1 VITRVVTVGGTGEV
15 AGTPT
20 NMLNLAV
27 AQTTRPVNHT
37 DLDYPASVTISNPN
51 GGLAGA
57 SELESRAVGLANLKA
72 LLETTPE
79 PIILMGYS
87 LGALVVS
94 DYLEQRAAGLF
105 GPQIVAVINIANPS
119 RWEGDSYGL
128 PSVGYGLDGPHG
140 PWPMVPRYEIAN
152 PGDMITSA
160 SAWTPWR
167 RFAVVIRG
175 LSFGILDG
183 AWVPA
188 LLAGLDELK
197 AQGLAANWRKPE
209 WWIAFAQ
216 APGEL
221 YGYLY
226 GGEHTTAYTQ
236 RAQWADEEGN
246 LVTGVSLAALLVDAY
261 S

>member
-1 VITRVVTVGGTGEV
+1 MTHLVTVGGTGEV

-20 NMLNLAV
+20 NMLNLVV

-51 GGLAGA
+51 GDLAGA
-57 SELESRAVGLANLKA
+57 SELESRAVGLANLEA
-72 LLETTPE
+72 LLESNPE
-79 PIILMGYS
+79 PVILMGYS

-94 DYLEQRAAGLF
+94 DYLEQRAAGLS

-128 PSVGYGLDGPHG
+128 SSVGYGLDGPHG
-140 PWPMVPRYEIAN
+140 PWPFVPRYEIAN

-160 SAWTPWR
+160 GPFSPWR

-175 LSFGILDG
+175 LSFGNLG

-197 AQGLAANWRKPE
+197 AQGLAANWWRAE
-209 WWIAFAQ
+209 WWTAFAQ

-226 GGEHTTAYTQ
+226 GGEHTTAYGEA
-236 RAQWADEEGN
+236 RWSDEEGN
-246 LVTGVSLAALLVDAY
+246 PISGVSLAARLVDAY

>member
-1 VITRVVTVGGTGEV
+1 MTHLVTICGTGEV

-20 NMLNLAV
+20 NMLNLV
-27 AQTTRPVNHT
+27 AAMADRPFTHT

-51 GGLAGA
+51 GDLAGA

-72 LLETTPE
+72 LLETSPE
-79 PIILMGYS
+79 PVILMGYS

-94 DYLEQRAAGLF
+94 DYLEQRAAGLP
-105 GPQIVAVINIANPS
+105 GPNIVAVINIANPS
-119 RWEGDSYGL
+119 RWEHDSYGL
-128 PSVGYGLDGPHG
+128 PSVGYGLDGQHG

-152 PGDMITSA
+152 PADMITSA
-160 SAWTPWR
+160 SKWSPWR

-175 LSFGILDG
+175 LSFGNLG

-197 AQGLAANWRKPE
+197 AQGLGSNWWKPE
-209 WWIAFAQ
+209 WWVAFAQ

-221 YGYLY
+221 WGYLY
-226 GGEHTTAYTQ
+226 GGEHTTAYTD

-246 LVTGVSLAALLVDAY
+246 LVTGAALAALLIDTYA
-261 S
+261 